1 MTPKKQQNHRLDEV
15 TINAMRIMAEKE
27 NRSQA
32 EIIASAVEE
41 YFLKH
46 FEAEFERIASDA
58 TRNDQ
63 S

>member
-15 TINAMRIMAEKE
+15 TINALRIMAEKE

-46 FEAEFERIASDA
+46 YEAEIEKERDNAK
-58 TRNDQ
+58 
-63 S
+63 

>member
-15 TINAMRIMAEKE
+15 TINALRIIAKKE
-27 NRSQA
+27 DRSQA
-32 EIIASAVEE
+32 EVIASAVEE

-46 FEAEFERIASDA
+46 YEAEFERIASDA